1 MVLKSLLAGQ
11 TYDADSVAKEASPS
25 KDQREN
31 TKDPKPRNDDS
42 DNHDE
47 VDDIIML
54 MKTTMMK

>member
-11 TYDADSVAKEASPS
+11 TYDADYVAKEAGPS